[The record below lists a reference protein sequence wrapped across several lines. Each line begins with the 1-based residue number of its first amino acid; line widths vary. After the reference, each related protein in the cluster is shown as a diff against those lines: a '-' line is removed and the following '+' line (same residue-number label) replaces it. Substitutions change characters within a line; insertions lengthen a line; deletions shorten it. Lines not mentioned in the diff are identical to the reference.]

1 MNIRLDLCQ
10 LSNVSAFQHTVK
22 VCHHFPDMKQLFS
35 DFMAAVTIH
44 SDFKAQEEEIS
55 HYFCFSP
62 FYLHEVMGPDA
73 MILVFLIFSFKS
85 ALLLFS
91 FTLIKWL
98 FSSSLLSAIRV
109 YHPHI

>member
-1 MNIRLDLCQ
+1 MTLFLLYGPAVTTAHDHWEDHSPDYADLCRQ
-10 LSNVSAFQHTVK
+10 SNVSAFQHTVK

-35 DFMAAVTIH
+35 DLAAAVTIH

-73 MILVFLIFSFKS
+73 MILVFLIFNFKS
-85 ALLLFS
+85 A
-91 FTLIKWL
+91 
-98 FSSSLLSAIRV
+98 V
-109 YHPHI
+109 